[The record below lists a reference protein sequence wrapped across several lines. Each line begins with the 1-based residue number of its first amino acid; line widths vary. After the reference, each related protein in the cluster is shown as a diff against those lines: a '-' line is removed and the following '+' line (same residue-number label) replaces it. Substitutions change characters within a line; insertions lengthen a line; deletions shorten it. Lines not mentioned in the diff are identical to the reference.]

1 MASRTGLIIVHLS
14 AAQYRRAELAAGSTG
29 VRQWATGLILDGIG
43 ADARANVKASGTRII
58 GGCTVRRNMEHPG
71 HWDVMESRAGQLT
84 GKVSFT
90 GTLKEVRAALA
101 IGQKL
106 AKGGAR

>member
-14 AAQYRRAELAAGSTG
+14 AAQYRLAEIAAGSTG
-29 VRQWATGLILDGIG
+29 VRQWATGLVFAGIG
-43 ADARANVKASGTRII
+43 ASAGANVKASLTRII
-58 GGCTVRRNMEHPG
+58 GGCTVRRNAEHPG

-84 GKVSFT
+84 GKASFT

-106 AKGGAR
+106 AKGGTR